1 MRHMVHSCAVNPQFF
16 ILFLSKPLNLRKRK
30 ICNFS
35 SRFQYISTKQVKRK
49 CVSFSRGSYGNVT
62 TNLRSYFTKNCIVT
76 RKENRSDFIRS

>member
-35 SRFQYISTKQVKRK
+35 SQFQYNYIHQTSEEKMPFHFLEDHMV
-49 CVSFSRGSYGNVT
+49 
-62 TNLRSYFTKNCIVT
+62 I
-76 RKENRSDFIRS
+76 